1 MQTRS
6 HETYN
11 RILSSSF
18 ELFSRNGYEA
28 TGVSL
33 ICEKAQISK
42 GAFYHHFP
50 SKKDVLLSLIE
61 NWLNDINNQFF
72 SVSETQTGIPEQFSA
87 MAPALSPIFTKAE
100 SIPLFLEFWLQAMRD
115 PEIAHRL
122 IKPYY
127 KYCRYFENMFI
138 KGVSEESFDAGTD
151 PHYSM
156 RMVMA
161 LAIGLIM
168 QSMIEPKK
176 ENWQQVTQYSI
187 KKITSGL
194 RKEQS

>member
-6 HETYN
+6 HDTYN
-11 RILSSSF
+11 RILSSSY
-18 ELFSRNGYEA
+18 ELFSRHGYEA

-61 NWLNDINNQFF
+61 NWLTDINNQFF
-72 SVSETQTGIPEQFSA
+72 PVSETLTGIPEQFLA
-87 MAPALSPIFTKAE
+87 MSPALFPIFSKAE
-100 SIPLFLEFWLQAMRD
+100 SIPLFLELWLQAMRD

-127 KYCRYFENMFI
+127 KYCRYFENMF
-138 KGVSEESFDAGTD
+138 EEGITEGSFDAETD

-168 QSMIEPKK
+168 QSMIEPKRGD
-176 ENWQQVTQYSI
+176 WQKITQYSI
-187 KKITSGL
+187 EKITSGL